1 MNPIYEF
8 KENQKKL
15 AAQIR
20 SEKGT
25 DYDSYLFRHNHIAYC
40 ELRGRT
46 RSQIEVPRDGNEPS
60 ESLIEKIKNEWNKK
74 IIAWKEENEK
84 TLCGSD

>member
-20 SEKGT
+20 SEDGT

-46 RSQIEVPRDGNEPS
+46 RSQIELPRDGNEPS
-60 ESLIEKIKNEWNKK
+60 ESLIKKIKDEWNKK
-74 IIAWKEENEK
+74 IIAWREENEK
-84 TLCGSD
+84 ALCDCD